1 MLIQNK
7 KISMKYVLLYIVL
20 SMTIIGGIAI
30 GLNQYINRRL
40 NFKLNDIINLNIEL
54 TDLKTYLNK
63 NNFQV
68 SNYFNRNDND
78 DYFVKYY
85 DNRDSITSITEY
97 IYDNI
102 KEDENSCMYFRIMEN
117 LLIYEKELADSLFR
131 IRSVDI
137 QTYGRQQELKKLYTF
152 LDQIINNLTDAC
164 IKYQVSKY
172 ENINLLYKKVER
184 NVYIF
189 LLVIVLLN
197 FWYIVTLIKD
207 IVSNLND
214 FSKSA
219 AQLALGNWYI
229 ADIEPQ
235 NSIELDLFA
244 TAFNKMK
251 DNILAYMSELESK
264 SHLEMELMEQKLKN
278 AQMTQLVKESQL
290 SNLQSQMNPHFLFNT
305 LNIISRTAMFDGNEA
320 IVKLMQSM
328 SKILRY
334 NVVNIHNLVS
344 LREEL
349 EIVQAYLYI
358 QETRFQD
365 QMSFEI
371 KVDNINLDEINM
383 PPMVLQPI
391 VENSIKH
398 GFKNKEEGG
407 IISIKIVE
415 NEGSVLINIVDNGE
429 GITPNKLKKVFIE
442 SDKECKEK
450 CNVGLRN
457 VKKRLE
463 LSFGQKDILKIES
476 AYGYGTTVTITLP
489 KGGKVSD

>member
-1 MLIQNK
+1 MLIRNK
-7 KISMKYVLLYIVL
+7 KFSMKYVLLYIVL

-30 GLNQYINRRL
+30 GLNQYISRRL
-40 NFKLNDIINLNIEL
+40 NFELNEIINLNIEL
-54 TDLKTYLNK
+54 TNLKTYLNK
-63 NNFQV
+63 NSSQV
-68 SNYFNRNDND
+68 SNYFNRNDNE
-78 DYFVKYY
+78 DYFIKYY
-85 DNRDSITSITEY
+85 DNRESIISITEY

-102 KEDENSCMYFRIMEN
+102 NRDENSCMYYRIMEN
-117 LLIYEKELADSLFR
+117 LLIYEEELTDSLFR
-131 IRSVDI
+131 VRSVDV
-137 QTYGRQQELKKLYTF
+137 QTYGTQQELKRLYTF
-152 LDQIINNLTDAC
+152 LDQIANNLTEAC
-164 IKYQVSKY
+164 IKYQVSRY

-197 FWYIVTLIKD
+197 FLYIVTMIKD
-207 IVSNLND
+207 IVLNLND

-251 DNILAYMSELESK
+251 NNILDYMSELESK
-264 SHLEMELMEQKLKN
+264 SQLEIELMEQKLKN

-305 LNIISRTAMFDGNEA
+305 LNIISRTAMFDGNET

-349 EIVQAYLYI
+349 DIVQAYLYI

-365 QMSFEI
+365 QMSFDI
-371 KVDNINLDEINM
+371 KVENINLDEINM

-391 VENSIKH
+391 AENSIKH

-407 IISIKIVE
+407 IINVRILE
-415 NEGSVLINIVDNGE
+415 NEVSVSIYVEDNGE
-429 GITPNKLKKVFIE
+429 GIAPDKLKKIFSE
-442 SDKECKEK
+442 SNEECKEK
-450 CNVGLRN
+450 CNVGLKN

-463 LSFGQKDILKIES
+463 LSFGQKDLLKIES
-476 AYGYGTTVTITLP
+476 VYGYGTTVIITIP